1 MLKGDLAGTPIE
13 AVLSSLAEEAVT
25 GCLHVSDL
33 DGDEALV
40 FLKNGL
46 VYAVSVPGRRPQ
58 LGARLISS
66 GSLAPEGLADAL
78 EAQRDELQGWRL
90 GELLVHL
97 GYVEREVV
105 ESFVSETVRD
115 AMTDL
120 VKWREGRWRFR
131 KNERTREDVAPPAT
145 VDELLAHVA
154 ERQHQWDEISET
166 VHGPNAVPLLSTRS
180 ASSPETTLDAD
191 AWSLLCKVDGERSIA
206 ELARD
211 CGFTL
216 LEAGR
221 VVVTLVQAGLV
232 DVEEDLTQPAPT
244 PPAHEDRD
252 PANVALSLAAAFR
265 NSDEPAQVVASA
277 EEADESAAVAAELS
291 ALATE
296 EMPPLSFAQHDDFA
310 DSIARV
316 SAALSQLLGPTSASS
331 PEDLFAVPDH
341 LRMAAVHVEAEPEP
355 DPHAEEREQVRL
367 AAAAELAEAHASAE
381 EQRRQAEGR
390 LDEHVAPVVQLAR
403 KRRSAR
409 KAEAEREAAE
419 ARLAQEEAARL
430 AAEEEAA
437 RLAEE

>member
-131 KNERTREDVAPPAT
+131 KNERTREDAAPPAT

-221 VVVTLVQAGLV
+221 VVVSLVQAGLV

-244 PPAHEDRD
+244 APTHGDRD

-265 NSDEPAQVVASA
+265 DSDEPAHVPSREV
-277 EEADESAAVAAELS
+277 ADEPAALVAELT

-296 EMPPLSFAQHDDFA
+296 DMPPLSFAQHDDFA

-341 LRMAAVHVEAEPEP
+341 LRMAAAPVEAEPEP
-355 DPHAEEREQVRL
+355 DPHAEEREQVRQ